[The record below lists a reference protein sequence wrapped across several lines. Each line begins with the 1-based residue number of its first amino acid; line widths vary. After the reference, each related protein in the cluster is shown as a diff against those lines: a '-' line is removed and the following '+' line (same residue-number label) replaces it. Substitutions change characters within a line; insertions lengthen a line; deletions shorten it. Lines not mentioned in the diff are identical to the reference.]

1 MCNFRTKI
9 LYFLMKLT
17 IFVIVIKK
25 IDTHQYN
32 DTLQD

>member
-1 MCNFRTKI
+1 MYNSRTKI

-17 IFVIVIKK
+17 IFVIVITK
-25 IDTHQYN
+25 IDTYQYN